1 MNATTTV
8 AKAENITDQATA
20 KAALN
25 SARDNLAKATDNAT
39 ETMKTL
45 RDTIVRVRPSG
56 LLTVDQMAEAIE
68 RDRNYVDSVWSSH
81 GETKQ
86 GKQTRVAAVAAEDE
100 NVASLPTYRELA
112 DVARNQ
118 RGAAG
123 TIHVMRAERDRVVA
137 MVYASKIL
145 GPSAIAAEV
154 GIDRN
159 HVLRIARKAGVS
171 PVHRPAGTARNQHTA
186 S

>member
-8 AKAENITDQATA
+8 VKDENVTDQATA

-25 SARDNLAKATDNAT
+25 KVRDDLAKATGNAST
-39 ETMKTL
+39 TMTTL
-45 RDTIVRVRPSG
+45 RDTIVSVRPSG
-56 LLTVDQMAEAIE
+56 ALTVDEMAEAIGRE
-68 RDRNYVDSVWSSH
+68 RNYVDSVWSSH

-86 GKQTRVAAVAAEDE
+86 GKQTRVAVADDDGKFAHELDE
-100 NVASLPTYRELA
+100 YRQLA
-112 DVARNQ
+112 DAAREQ

-123 TIHVMRAERDRVVA
+123 TVNVMRAERDRVVA

-171 PVHRPAGTARNQHTA
+171 PVHRTAGTARNQHTTA
-186 S
+186 

>member
-8 AKAENITDQATA
+8 AKDENITDQATA

-25 SARDNLAKATDNAT
+25 RVRDNLAKATGNASDMMT
-39 ETMKTL
+39 AL
-45 RDTIVRVRPSG
+45 RDAIVKVRPLG
-56 LLTVDQMAEAIE
+56 VLTVDEMADAIQ

-81 GETKQ
+81 GETQQ
-86 GKQTRVAAVAAEDE
+86 GKQTRVAVVDDAD
-100 NVASLPTYRELA
+100 PGYRDRSFRHLA
-112 DVARNQ
+112 DAAGNQ
-118 RGAAG
+118 RGTAG
-123 TIHVMRAERDRVVA
+123 TVNVMRAERDRVVA

-171 PVHRPAGTARNQHTA
+171 PVHRPAGAARNQYTA